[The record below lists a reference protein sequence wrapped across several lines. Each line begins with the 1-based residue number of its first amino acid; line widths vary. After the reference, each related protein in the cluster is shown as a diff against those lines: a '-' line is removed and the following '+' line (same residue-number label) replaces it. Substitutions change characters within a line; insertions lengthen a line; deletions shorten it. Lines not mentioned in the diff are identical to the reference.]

1 MTREVFERGHAAAV
15 LLYDPARDRVVL
27 IEQFRPGAYAAGFE
41 PWLIQIVAGIIEEGE
56 TTESVVC
63 REAEEAAGCKGPAP
77 HPIRTRSHERRVGQ
91 ACVTPSDILGSPSQ
105 YKHHQ

>member
-41 PWLIQIVAGIIEEGE
+41 PWLIAIVAGILEEGE
-56 TTESVVC
+56 TPESVVS
-63 REAEEAAGCKGPAP
+63 RAAEAEAGCKNSALP
-77 HPIRTRSHERRVGQ
+77 PIGTFLAKIGRAASRAHVLQNVYDSWVHRHT
-91 ACVTPSDILGSPSQ
+91 
-105 YKHHQ
+105 K

>member
-41 PWLIQIVAGIIEEGE
+41 PWLIELVAGIIEEGE
-56 TTESVVC
+56 TPDSVVC
-63 REAEEAAGCKGPAP
+63 CEAEEEAGCKVSAL
-77 HPIRTRSHERRVGQ
+77 HPIGTFLATYGGSSESVAIYCGRVERAGVG
-91 ACVTPSDILGSPSQ
+91 
-105 YKHHQ
+105 